1 MKNHTGAVVD
11 LVGKMVNFDQTFHL
25 TLMGVAVTDFVSVTQ
40 KTGGIQAFLN
50 KNKKPTECSTLTGV
64 LF

>member
-25 TLMGVAVTDFVSVTQ
+25 TLMGVAVTDFVSFTE
-40 KTGGIQAFLN
+40 KTIYAVAFYELQL
-50 KNKKPTECSTLTGV
+50 TL
-64 LF
+64 F